1 MRVILFD
8 DAKAAEWL
16 PFTLTRPAGELLF
29 GAFTPRA
36 RAERLFG
43 SCAAHIAAP
52 ELLGFEEP
60 DAAPVLDADAV
71 DASEPT
77 LFLSSRAIIHGGTDF
92 DPARSGAVRV
102 GGIAAGC
109 FVSGGAAPP
118 ADFFAHPDGYTIT
131 AAADGTPRFDRA
143 VATDGLPYDLPGRVL
158 ENVWELITL
167 NVEQLLS
174 DLDSPALRGDTA
186 GRDLPAGVYCIGG
199 RPDRVQFAGSVVIEP
214 GVVLDVSTGPIRFED
229 GVTVRTLSRIQGP
242 TFVGSDTTLLG
253 GSYTAVS
260 IGPRCKVH
268 GEIEETVVLGCS
280 NKAHDGFL
288 GHAYLGRWVNLGA
301 LTTNSDLKNNYGAIR
316 LWTPRGVADTGQTKI
331 GCLLGDHVKTG
342 IGVMLN
348 TGTIVGAG
356 CNLFGAVQP
365 PKYVAPFSWGSGADF
380 VEYDMDKFLETA
392 EAVMQ
397 RRNVVLS
404 EGQSEVLRRAWA
416 GSRSKAGG
424 ARSESAAPK
433 SRRQPA
439 MQPGPHAS

>member
-8 DAKAAEWL
+8 DATAADWM

-43 SCAAHIAAP
+43 SCAGHIASP

-60 DAAPVLDADAV
+60 SAAPVLDGDAI
-71 DASEPT
+71 DAAEPT
-77 LFLSSRAIIHGGTDF
+77 LFLSSRAIIVGRADF
-92 DPARSGAVRV
+92 DPTRSGAVRV
-102 GGIAAGC
+102 GGVMAGC
-109 FVSGGAAPP
+109 FVSNGATPP
-118 ADFFAHPDGYTIT
+118 AEFLASPRDYAITTEPDGT
-131 AAADGTPRFDRA
+131 ARFDPGVPA
-143 VATDGLPYDLPGRVL
+143 DAPAYDLPGRVL

-167 NVEQLLS
+167 NAEQLIG
-174 DLDSPALRGDTA
+174 DLESPALNDESA
-186 GRDLPAGVYCIGG
+186 KPSLPVGVHCIGG
-199 RPDRVQFAGSVVIEP
+199 RPDRVQLVGDVDIEP

-229 GVTVRTLSRIQGP
+229 GVTVRALSRVQGP
-242 TFVGSDTTLLG
+242 TFVGRGTTLLG

-260 IGPRCKVH
+260 IGPHCKIH

-280 NKAHDGFL
+280 NKAHDGYI
-288 GHAYLGRWVNLGA
+288 GHAYVGRWVNLGA

-316 LWTPRGVADTGQTKI
+316 LWTPRGDVDTGQIKI

-433 SRRQPA
+433 SQRQPA